1 MSAFMVTEQY
11 CPELPDGNRS
21 GYFLSISSDQMILIA
36 IPTEYANVD
45 HLAWVVWWPPI
56 QKFWG
61 ERQFYKE
68 MFGLYKQRLQILE
81 LMTSINILPSLL
93 QLSLVDGCCREY
105 Q

>member
-1 MSAFMVTEQY
+1 MEIEVA
-11 CPELPDGNRS
+11 LD
-21 GYFLSISSDQMILIA
+21 LSISSDQMILIT
-36 IPTEYANVD
+36 IHTEYANVD

-81 LMTSINILPSLL
+81 LMASINISAEPPSIVSGRWVLPGISIANL
-93 QLSLVDGCCREY
+93 G
-105 Q
+105 